1 MKFIVDKLPANPRSC
16 IFSTWR
22 PLPPICEEA
31 GYYKCIKCDKECNLS
46 NSKECYMLKEK
57 DNE

>member
-1 MKFIVDKLPANPRSC
+1 MKFIVDKLPANPESC
-16 IFSTWR
+16 IFSIR
-22 PLPPICEEA
+22 HILPPMCEKID
-31 GYYKCIKCDKECNLS
+31 YYECSKYKKICNLS